1 MSTDVLYHGN
11 TLGIM
16 GIDRNGKK
24 LIMAAKEA
32 GLNVGV
38 YLDHAEP
45 ENTKLADFTVIGN
58 YRDKEKLTEFGEN
71 CDAVIYETASIDS
84 IVIKYLSK
92 YTNIPQG
99 LDPLEIMQDRL
110 MERAFL
116 DQINVNVA
124 PYVTVIGLDD
134 IYQSI
139 DSIGYPAVLKPIQR
153 GVGEDSLMITKES
166 DIARASD
173 FMKAGTYLLES
184 WIDHTTEYAMTMA
197 IDNEGSHLYPLS
209 ELQYAEGHRL
219 QAVKSPV
226 IVPDDMLEEMKRIAN
241 SIGNQ
246 LGYKGIISVNF
257 YVTSTGNLYLKDLE
271 PGVSTSAN
279 IFTESANVSQ
289 YEQQVRISA
298 GRPAH
303 FIEEVQPAIF
313 MIGRQEQLS
322 ALERQALIR
331 DNWKFSFFE
340 PNQSERD
347 QVYAYVWATGKD
359 TTVEEIQNQVDDTE
373 VWMNSEHEDTNPTE

>member
-1 MSTDVLYHGN
+1 
-11 TLGIM
+11 
-16 GIDRNGKK
+16 
-24 LIMAAKEA
+24 
-32 GLNVGV
+32 
-38 YLDHAEP
+38 
-45 ENTKLADFTVIGN
+45 
-58 YRDKEKLTEFGEN
+58 
-71 CDAVIYETASIDS
+71 
-84 IVIKYLSK
+84 
-92 YTNIPQG
+92 
-99 LDPLEIMQDRL
+99 
-110 MERAFL
+110 
-116 DQINVNVA
+116 
-124 PYVTVIGLDD
+124 
-134 IYQSI
+134 
-139 DSIGYPAVLKPIQR
+139 
-153 GVGEDSLMITKES
+153 
-166 DIARASD
+166 
-173 FMKAGTYLLES
+173 
-184 WIDHTTEYAMTMA
+184 MTMA
-197 IDNEGSHLYPLS
+197 IDNEGNHLYPLS